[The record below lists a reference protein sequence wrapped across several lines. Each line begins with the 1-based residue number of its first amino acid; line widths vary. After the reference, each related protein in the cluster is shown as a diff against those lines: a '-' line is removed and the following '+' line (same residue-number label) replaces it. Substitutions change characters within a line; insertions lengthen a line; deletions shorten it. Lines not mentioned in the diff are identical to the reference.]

1 MGAVDAEVQESLFVC
16 ICVCLWQ
23 GRKVVTTH
31 VLGVGERERGR
42 GLAMAW
48 YVLGVGEMARPATR
62 PSRDLSSLLGSAE
75 GGICAGWGPGQ
86 TRGSACMVST
96 TVYYA
101 LLQSSRSFSR
111 LEAAVPAVSIAKVP
125 VSRIKITG
133 QLIFNIRPMFWNKV
147 FKNHCF
153 LTVQYILVMIIP
165 QFKIVQF

>member
-62 PSRDLSSLLGSAE
+62 PSRDLSSLLAPRFGRRGNLCRMGAR
-75 GGICAGWGPGQ
+75 PDQGQ
-86 TRGSACMVST
+86 RLHGQHHS
-96 TVYYA
+96 
-101 LLQSSRSFSR
+101 LLRS
-111 LEAAVPAVSIAKVP
+111 PAV
-125 VSRIKITG
+125 
-133 QLIFNIRPMFWNKV
+133 QQEL
-147 FKNHCF
+147 
-153 LTVQYILVMIIP
+153 
-165 QFKIVQF
+165 